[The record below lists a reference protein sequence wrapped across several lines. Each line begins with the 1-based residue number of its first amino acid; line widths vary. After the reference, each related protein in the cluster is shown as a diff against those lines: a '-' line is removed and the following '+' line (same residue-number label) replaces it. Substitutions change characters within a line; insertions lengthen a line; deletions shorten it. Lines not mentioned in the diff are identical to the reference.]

1 MAQPKDFWDWP
12 FHWQL
17 LLWPLALGAWI
28 EDCWRQRKADELTR
42 LWNDE

>member
-28 EDCWRQRKADELTR
+28 EEKLNGKDDR
-42 LWNDE
+42 